1 MEGEFSEARILARAR
16 TLTVLERLDPHRKS
30 AVMQFLVEA
39 ELVQGVKGRGSEPI
53 ILLTGANLS
62 GADLSSADLSGAE
75 LYAAGGVTEKQLE
88 AQAKYLEGAIK
99 PDGREYEY

>member
-1 MEGEFSEARILARAR
+1 M
-16 TLTVLERLDPHRKS
+16 DPHRKS

-53 ILLTGANLS
+53 ILLTG
-62 GADLSSADLSGAE
+62 ADLSGAE